1 MMIFALATSL
11 LLFSPNPQ
19 GVEAE
24 ASADAGITA
33 IVEVLGAEV
42 GRFAVTNWVKSGPG
56 DFEELH
62 FTIET
67 EVILEGAGVRTTW
80 FEGEG
85 DGGAFAGEVTRTLDP
100 QNGEVIQHWFS
111 ARTGRWSTTRQAL
124 NLSATGHSTLHS
136 GEDGFG
142 AFEARSITTY
152 LPEGGFDW
160 TIERRYAGTG
170 WLPIDR
176 GEARLIE

>member
-1 MMIFALATSL
+1 MMTLALVTSL
-11 LLFSPNPQ
+11 LLFSSNPQ
-19 GVEAE
+19 DAGAG
-24 ASADAGITA
+24 ASADAGNTA
-33 IVEVLGAEV
+33 IVELLGAEV

-56 DFEELH
+56 DFQELH

-67 EVILEGAGVRTTW
+67 EVTLGGAGVRTTW

-85 DGGAFAGEVTRTLDP
+85 DGGAFFGEVTRTLDAES
-100 QNGEVIQHWFS
+100 NEVIQHWFS

-142 AFEARSITTY
+142 AFEARSITTH
-152 LPEGGFDW
+152 LPGGGFDW
-160 TIERRYAGTG
+160 AIERRYAGTS
-170 WLPIDR
+170 WFPIDR
-176 GEARLIE
+176 GEARPID